1 MNDQTTRE
9 IDFSVFALHHL
20 AQAWNKSAAETFRLL
35 DSVDIIDGYLVPCYD
50 VLHTLGT
57 EYLVEDLADLA
68 SERGATL

>member
-1 MNDQTTRE
+1 MDDQTARE

-20 AQAWNKSAAETFRLL
+20 AQAWGKSAAETFHLL

-50 VLHTLGT
+50 VLHTLGA

-68 SERGATL
+68 SERGATP